1 MPNISLS
8 ARASFDAS
16 TTLYAFQVSGKLAGE
31 DVLMGQPVYIKQ
43 SDDRVY
49 KLAAGQVFVGIAARN
64 AKAGQPVTVYG
75 PGTRFHASDTA
86 LTANVY
92 YAGAGGVISDA
103 ATTDDAQGA
112 FIRVSPNDLMV
123 IRAGKLA

>member
-1 MPNISLS
+1 MANITLS
-8 ARASFDAS
+8 ARASFDTS
-16 TTLYAFQVSGKLAGE
+16 TTMYAFQLSGKVAGE
-31 DVLMGQPVYIKQ
+31 DLLVGQPVYLKQ
-43 SDDRVY
+43 SDD
-49 KLAAGQVFVGIAARN
+49 KIWKFAAGQVLVGIAARN

-92 YAGAGGVISDA
+92 FAGAGGVIADA

-112 FIRVSPNDLMV
+112 FIRVSANDLMV